1 MDNTNKPSIRGFIGA
16 SGSGKGVSVRAL
28 LKEEKP
34 KRLLVW
40 DPLNEY
46 SAFCKVRT
54 NNVAVM
60 ARACNAPA
68 FSVVFSPG
76 NKVKNFA
83 APFEDFC
90 RVAWSAGNCMVLV
103 EELSDVTTPS
113 LAPPLWAQ
121 LSRKGRHRGLQLVA
135 CTQRPAKIDKDFLG
149 SASYLRCFTL
159 RYPEDQ
165 RAMASVMGVPTAQ
178 VAALTTIQGDKA
190 TVIRFVERDFL
201 AGAAKEGQ
209 IRLTRR

>member
-1 MDNTNKPSIRGFIGA
+1 MDNTNKPSIEGFIGA

-28 LKEEKP
+28 LKERKP
-34 KRLLVW
+34 PRLLVW

-46 SAFCKVRT
+46 GGFCKVRT
-54 NNVAVM
+54 NDVAVM
-60 ARACNAPA
+60 ARAANQAA
-68 FSVVFSPG
+68 FSVAFFPG
-76 NKVKNFA
+76 NKVKDFA
-83 APFEDFC
+83 PAFERFC

-121 LSRKGRHRGLQLVA
+121 LTRKGRHRGLQLVA

-149 SASYLRCFTL
+149 SATYVRCFTL

-165 RAMASVMGVPTAQ
+165 RAMAAVLGVPTDQ
-178 VAALTTIQGDKA
+178 VAGLTTIQGEKA
-190 TVIRFVERDFL
+190 TVIRYIERDYL

-209 IRLTRR
+209 IRLVRR